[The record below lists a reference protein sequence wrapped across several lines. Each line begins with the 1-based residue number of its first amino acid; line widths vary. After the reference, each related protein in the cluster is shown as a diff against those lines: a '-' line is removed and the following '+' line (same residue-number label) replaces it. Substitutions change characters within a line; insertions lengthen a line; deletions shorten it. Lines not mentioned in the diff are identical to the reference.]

1 MEAKNEETTK
11 PLSAVDKAN
20 EAIEKLEAQNTR
32 MEENIARL
40 EELKA
45 EQIVSGKADAGTTPV
60 PPKELTAKEYK
71 DKLMR
76 GEL

>member
-1 MEAKNEETTK
+1 MTEDKQEQAK

-20 EAIEKLEAQNTR
+20 EAIEKLEAQNKR
-32 MEENIARL
+32 MEDNIAKL

-45 EQIVSGKADAGTTPV
+45 EQIISGKADAGQAPQ
-60 PPKELTAKEYK
+60 PPKEESPKEYK
-71 DKLMR
+71 DKIMR